1 MDGIAVSMQ
10 PAGFQLEKMQSV
22 RVILERLSVAQ
33 KNASVLRG
41 NLQTAFEFIVANL
54 CGQEMLLM
62 LRNKW
67 GLSKKDA
74 QKLYYDVRNKGN
86 ETEEENKESPRPDT
100 IDKKISMIMDYMKE
114 TSSKLDSIDRDI
126 ADLKKQVEEI
136 LRRI

>member
-1 MDGIAVSMQ
+1 MDGIVVAMY
-10 PAGFQLEKMQSV
+10 PAGFRLENLETV
-22 RVILERLSVAQ
+22 RIILERLSVAQ
-33 KNASVLRG
+33 KNAVVLRS
-41 NLQTAFEFIVANL
+41 NLQAAFEFIAANL
-54 CGQEMLLM
+54 SGQEMLLM

-67 GLSKKDA
+67 GLSKKEA

-86 ETEEENKESPRPDT
+86 EPDEENQEPPRPDT

-114 TSSKLDSIDRDI
+114 TSAKLDSIDRDI